1 MTLANDLHA
10 LADRLARLAPSH
22 RDPFRFHEEKSEL
35 VHELH
40 VLAIKACALHPAN
53 DNTAGFAP
61 GGYMCECSDCG
72 ERFTGDKRSWRCS
85 VCAARS
91 TGAALKESVSKAS
104 AKSTGR
110 R

>member
-1 MTLANDLHA
+1 MTLSSDLYA

-40 VLAIKACALHPAN
+40 VLAIKAVTLTPAN

-61 GGYMCECSDCG
+61 GGYMCNCSDCG
-72 ERFTGDKRSWRCS
+72 ERFAGDKRSWRCS
-85 VCAARS
+85 ACAVRF
-91 TGAALKESVSKAS
+91 TGAALKESVSRAS
-104 AKSTGR
+104 ATPTGR